1 MQRPA
6 SLKNSA
12 KQKLNRFE
20 SISLFL
26 FQTEQIMAGPIVEF
40 SAHGQLEKWESP
52 TTDWVRVVDLLV
64 QLILLTVRAPS

>member
-26 FQTEQIMAGPIVEF
+26 FQTEQIIAGRTNSIVEF
-40 SAHGQLEKWESP
+40 SAHGQLEKWEKP
-52 TTDWVRVVDLLV
+52 IDVFFGQV
-64 QLILLTVRAPS
+64 

>member
-6 SLKNSA
+6 SLKNST

-52 TTDWVRVVDLLV
+52 TTDW
-64 QLILLTVRAPS
+64 

>member
-40 SAHGQLEKWESP
+40 SAHGQLEKWESA
-52 TTDWVRVVDLLV
+52 TTDWVSKSGRFAGPTLLMG
-64 QLILLTVRAPS
+64 

>member
-6 SLKNSA
+6 SLKNSAA

-52 TTDWVRVVDLLV
+52 TTDW
-64 QLILLTVRAPS
+64 

>member
-52 TTDWVRVVDLLV
+52 TTDWVSKSGRFAGPTDLTYLE
-64 QLILLTVRAPS
+64 

>member
-6 SLKNSA
+6 SLKNSAA

-26 FQTEQIMAGPIVEF
+26 FQTEQIMAGPIVGV

-52 TTDWVRVVDLLV
+52 TTDWVSKSGRFAGSTDLTYLK
-64 QLILLTVRAPS
+64 

>member
-40 SAHGQLEKWESP
+40 SAYGQLNKRETP
-52 TTDWVRVVDLLV
+52 TTDWVSKSGRFAVPTDLNYLE
-64 QLILLTVRAPS
+64 